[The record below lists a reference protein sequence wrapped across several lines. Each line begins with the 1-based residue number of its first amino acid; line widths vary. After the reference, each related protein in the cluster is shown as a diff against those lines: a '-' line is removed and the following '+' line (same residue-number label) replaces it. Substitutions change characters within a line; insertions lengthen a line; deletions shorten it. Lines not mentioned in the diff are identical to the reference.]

1 MADHFQAE
9 RVDPSV
15 IKLGPGT
22 LIGAFVRACRPSQ
35 WTKNL
40 VVFAAVFFTRKIT
53 DPTALAT
60 ASLAF
65 ILFSFLSSAVYIVN
79 DILDRNEDR
88 QHPQKRNRPIASGAL
103 PIPVAA
109 VGGAALAIT
118 ALALGFRLSVPF
130 GMTLLT
136 YFVLNLLYSIKLK
149 EVVGLDVLLISIG
162 FVLRAIGGVEALVGR
177 VDDVLLS
184 PWLLVCTLFLSLFLA
199 LSKRRVE
206 LATLGDSA
214 IGHRAVLGEYSK
226 TLVDHLIVVVAS
238 STIVSYTIYTIWP
251 DTVSKFGT
259 DKLVY
264 TVPFVVYGIFR
275 YLYLVFRK
283 NTGGNPSEVLYKDR
297 PILLT
302 MLLWV
307 GVTFVIIF
315 R

>member
-1 MADHFQAE
+1 MADPSLAE
-9 RVDPSV
+9 RAE
-15 IKLGPGT
+15 LGTSNRIPGG
-22 LIGAFVRACRPSQ
+22 LIGAFIKACRPSQ

-53 DPTALAT
+53 DPTGLAT
-60 ASLAF
+60 ASFAF

-79 DILDRNEDR
+79 DILDRDEDR
-88 QHPQKRNRPIASGAL
+88 QHPQKRHRPIASGAL
-103 PIPVAA
+103 PVPVAVA
-109 VGGAALAIT
+109 GGALLAIT
-118 ALALGFRLSVPF
+118 ALVLGFRLSFPF

-149 EVVGLDVLLISIG
+149 EVVGLDVLLISTG

-206 LATLGDSA
+206 LATLGDGA
-214 IGHRAVLGEYSK
+214 IGHRAVLAEYSK

-238 STIVSYTIYTIWP
+238 STIVAYTIYTIWP

-259 DKLVY
+259 DNLVY

-302 MLLWV
+302 MLLWI
-307 GVTFVIIF
+307 GVTFIIIF